1 VTILRG
7 DGRVGYRFSLVLSR
21 EITAEES
28 AALQD
33 AGCAGAVFSTDS
45 LPTDAGVAVTKM
57 DFDDAVSPS
66 LAEAIESALEAVKIV
81 PGLSVPGLNVP
92 AQKAEAQASAEEPAQ
107 AAIEQPAKKPAAKKA
122 SAKKA
127 SAKKPAAEEA
137 EAAEPA
143 TIGAGR
149 P

>member
-33 AGCAGAVFSTDS
+33 AGCAGAVFTTDS

-92 AQKAEAQASAEEPAQ
+92 AQKAQASAEEPAQ
-107 AAIEQPAKKPAAKKA
+107 AAIEQPAKKPAAKRA